1 MTPMSIIVEAFLGS
15 QFTYLYVFHC
25 YRLFEFPSPP
35 IQMLKSSACC
45 DGGEV
50 GSLGSD

>member
-1 MTPMSIIVEAFLGS
+1 MTPMPIMVEELLGS

-25 YRLFEFPSPP
+25 YRLFEFPSLP
-35 IQMLKSSACC
+35 IQMLKSSAHC
-45 DGGEV
+45 DGVEV